1 MSSQEAKAILLGE
14 DEGNVR
20 KNSDKRVASQYAP
33 LSRVSVRE
41 GYMETQGKY
50 NEKERSELRILMLGN
65 AAGCAEA
72 VQHELRQNN
81 IAFVSEVVDTL
92 ESFVKALQEFSP
104 DVVVSDY
111 LLPVFDGLAALALV
125 REQTSDTPFILVAD
139 AGGGLAVEF
148 FKEGA
153 TDSVLKS
160 RLGQLPAVFQRAIA
174 DRDERRG
181 RARAEKDQKRLAEA
195 VGTITEGVAIISSEL
210 TIEYVNPGLCRMTGY
225 TSEELLG
232 KSISIMMGNGRDARC
247 DTVWEQA
254 AAGNVWAGRFS
265 YKRKD
270 GIHIIHETTVSSL
283 RDGSGMLTG
292 YVAVSRDVS
301 HEERLERQLLQA
313 EKMEALNTLCGGV
326 AHYFNNILAAIIGF
340 TELVAD
346 HAKKGSRDEGYLRR
360 VMEASV
366 RGREMVRQL
375 LAFSRKA
382 EQKKLL
388 LLSAMGKETA
398 RLLRATAPT
407 AIRIRVRT
415 ANESG
420 PILGD
425 PTQIRHILMNLC
437 INAVHAMR
445 GKGGVLDIEVSDFSV
460 SPSRE
465 HDHDMEPGLY
475 AKLVVRDTGI
485 GIEPGIIDRIFD
497 PFFTTK
503 KVGEGIGLGL
513 FVVHGIVKQLNGYI
527 TVESGPGRGSTFTV
541 YLPVGER

>member
-1 MSSQEAKAILLGE
+1 MFVRTAKNVVSQC
-14 DEGNVR
+14 
-20 KNSDKRVASQYAP
+20 AP
-33 LSRVSVRE
+33 MARVSIRE
-41 GYMETQGKY
+41 GYVNTQGKY
-50 NEKERSELRILMLGN
+50 NEKERSELRILILGN
-65 AAGCAEA
+65 VAHGTEP
-72 VQHELRQNN
+72 VQRELRQNS
-81 IAFVSEVVDTL
+81 IAFVAEVVDTR
-92 ESFVKALQEFSP
+92 ESFEKALQEFSP

-111 LLPVFDGLAALALV
+111 WLAAFDGLAALALV
-125 REQTSDTPFILVAD
+125 REQTPDIPFIFVAD
-139 AGGGLAVEF
+139 AGEEFAVEF
-148 FKEGA
+148 LKKGA
-153 TDSVLKS
+153 TDYVLKS
-160 RLGQLPAVFQRAIA
+160 RLGRLPAALERAIA
-174 DRDERRG
+174 DRDDRRERVQ
-181 RARAEKDQKRLAEA
+181 AEKEQKRLAEA

-210 TIEYVNPGLCRMTGY
+210 TLEYVNHGLCRMTGY

-232 KSISIMMGNGRDARC
+232 KSIGIIMRNGRDPSC

-254 AAGNVWAGRFS
+254 AAGDGWAGRFS

-283 RDGSGMLTG
+283 RDGSGTLTG

-301 HEERLERQLLQA
+301 HEERLERLLRQA
-313 EKMEALNTLCGGV
+313 QKMEALNTLCGGV

-340 TELVAD
+340 TELAAD
-346 HAKKGSRDEGYLRR
+346 HVKEGSRAEGYLQR
-360 VMEASV
+360 VMEASI

-375 LAFSRKA
+375 LAFSRRA

-388 LLSAMGKETA
+388 FLDAVVKETA

-407 AIRIRVRT
+407 TIRIRVRT
-415 ANESG
+415 ANELG

-425 PTQIRHILMNLC
+425 STQIRHILMNLC

-445 GKGGVLDIEVSDFSV
+445 GKGGVLDIEVSDSSV
-460 SPSRE
+460 SPSSE
-465 HDHDMEPGLY
+465 NDHGMEPGLY

-485 GIEPGIIDRIFD
+485 GMEPGIIDRIFD

-527 TVESGPGRGSTFTV
+527 TVESGPGAGSTFTV
-541 YLPVGER
+541 YLPKERNHDTQ

>member
-1 MSSQEAKAILLGE
+1 
-14 DEGNVR
+14 
-20 KNSDKRVASQYAP
+20 
-33 LSRVSVRE
+33 
-41 GYMETQGKY
+41 METQGKY

-65 AAGCAEA
+65 AADCAET

-111 LLPVFDGLAALALV
+111 LLPAFDGLAALALV

-160 RLGQLPAVFQRAIA
+160 RLGQLPAVFQRAVS

-181 RARAEKDQKRLAEA
+181 RGRAEKEQKRLAEA

-210 TIEYVNPGLCRMTGY
+210 TIEYVNHGLCRMTGY

-232 KSISIMMGNGRDARC
+232 KSIGIMMGNGRDAGC
-247 DTVWEQA
+247 DTVWERA

-283 RDGSGMLTG
+283 RDGSGTLTG

-301 HEERLERQLLQA
+301 HEERLERQLRQA
-313 EKMEALNTLCGGV
+313 QKMEALNTLCGGV
-326 AHYFNNILAAIIGF
+326 AHYFNNILAVIIGF

-346 HAKKGSRDEGYLRR
+346 HVEKGGRDEGHLRR
-360 VMEASV
+360 VMEASI

-388 LLSAMGKETA
+388 FLSTMVKETA

-415 ANESG
+415 AGESG

-425 PTQIRHILMNLC
+425 PTQISQIFMNLC
-437 INAVHAMR
+437 TNAVHAMR
-445 GKGGVLDIEVSDFSV
+445 EKGGVLDIEVSDFSV
-460 SPSRE
+460 SPSSE
-465 HDHDMEPGLY
+465 NDHGMEPGLY

-503 KVGEGIGLGL
+503 QVGEGIGLGL
-513 FVVHGIVKQLNGYI
+513 FVVHGIVKQSNGYI
-527 TVESGPGRGSTFTV
+527 TVESEPGRGSTFTV